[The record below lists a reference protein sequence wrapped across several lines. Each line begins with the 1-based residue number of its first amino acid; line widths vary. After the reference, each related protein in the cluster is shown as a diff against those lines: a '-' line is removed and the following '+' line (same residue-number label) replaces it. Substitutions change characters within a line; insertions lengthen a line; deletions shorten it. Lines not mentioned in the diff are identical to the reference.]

1 MTPLSTPETS
11 AGRRSPEEVRQVILR
26 AARELFASRGYAG
39 TSIREIAEHAGVYE
53 PMIYRR
59 VGSKAEL
66 FEAAVLQPLTEVVTG
81 HLARVEQWR
90 QAGPMTEVG
99 RSWVEPMYDAIRD
112 NRDLLLALMAAEGF
126 HAEDF
131 QDRRPFGDGIRRL
144 IDQTEPEARMEVTR
158 RGLPDV
164 DVRANIVAN
173 LGMLLGVALLEGA
186 LGHDGEDHLGRER
199 ATAEMLKLV
208 EFGIFRP
215 EPTEGGPRR
224 FRTLS
229 EDEIARLLDHA
240 ADAER
245 RAVRA
250 ELELELL
257 TGRRPGA
264 PDAPSEP

>member
-1 MTPLSTPETS
+1 MPELTSPETS
-11 AGRRSPEEVRQVILR
+11 ASRRSPEEVKQAILR
-26 AARELFASRGYAG
+26 SARFMFASRGYAG
-39 TSIREIAEHAGVYE
+39 SSIREIADHAGVYE

-66 FEAAVLQPLTEVVTG
+66 FEAAVLEPLNGAVTA
-81 HLARVEQWR
+81 HLARVEGWG

-99 RSWVEPMYDAIRD
+99 RSWVEPMYTAIRE
-112 NRDLLLALMAAEGF
+112 NRELLLALMAAAGF
-126 HAEDF
+126 HKEDF
-131 QDRRPFGDGIRRL
+131 HDRRPLADGIRRL
-144 IDQTEPEARMEVTR
+144 IEQTEPEARTEVSR

-186 LGHDGEDHLGRER
+186 LGDDDHDYLGRDR
-199 ATAEMLKLV
+199 VVAEMLKLV

-215 EPTEGGPRR
+215 GPDDAGQRR

-229 EDEIARLLDHA
+229 EAEIERLLDRA

-245 RAVRA
+245 RATRA

-257 TGRRPGA
+257 TGQA
-264 PDAPSEP
+264 PRSL